1 LRTQRHQQVNEEAV
15 RKQETCDRRMVATE
29 AAAQTGTQAHTCT
42 PSNLEQATPAAGVRK
57 RLGDFTGAGKETQK
71 NV

>member
-1 LRTQRHQQVNEEAV
+1 
-15 RKQETCDRRMVATE
+15 MVATE